1 MRQPVRELCE
11 MAMMLEDDEESA
23 RILEDSKVVFATPQY
38 RSEALMADAML
49 KYKQLGYPL
58 QWIAEQMGQSPRTSS
73 ASCAWWTTRIT
84 IRRWLR

>member
-11 MAMMLEDDEESA
+11 MAMTLEDDEQSA

-49 KYKQLGYPL
+49 KYRRLATRCSGSPNR
-58 QWIAEQMGQSPRTSS
+58 WARAPRTSS
-73 ASCAWWTTRIT
+73 ASCA
-84 IRRWLR
+84 